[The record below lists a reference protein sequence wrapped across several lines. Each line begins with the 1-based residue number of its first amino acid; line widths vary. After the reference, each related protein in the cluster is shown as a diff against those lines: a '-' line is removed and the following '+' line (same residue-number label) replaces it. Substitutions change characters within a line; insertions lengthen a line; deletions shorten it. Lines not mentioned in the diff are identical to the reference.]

1 MLRLIYGKSG
11 SGKSSFCFS
20 EISKLIEE
28 EKNKKNKE
36 INNKIYIIT
45 PEQFSFTAERKLM
58 DEMEKIGC
66 GAVISAEVLTLSRM
80 AYRVMQ
86 EVGGGLESL
95 SKCGKAMLVY
105 SILSNNQKNLKF
117 LGKSDENIDL
127 SMRAITEFKKHGVS
141 VNDLINEISGVED
154 LYLKNK
160 LQDMSLIYK
169 EFEDKISET
178 YIEDTDLLTL
188 LVENLDKVDLVKNS
202 IIYIDEFAGFTYQ
215 EYQVIKEFLRLAK
228 EVNIT
233 ICVDNL
239 DFNTNPDIDIYYPN
253 KLTVKK
259 LLNLAKE
266 NDIGL
271 DDFVHLE
278 KGLRFKTEE
287 LQFLSNNLYSNNS
300 TIYGKDVEN
309 LSLFLAKNEYSE
321 VENTAKE
328 IEKLVRKENMRYRD
342 ISIITKNIENYSSL
356 VRAIFREYDIP
367 VFIDEKRD
375 LNQNIIVQYVLSILE
390 VLSKNFSSE
399 AVFSYIK
406 LGFFDY
412 DKEEIFKLENYCN
425 KWGIKQNKWKKDFKY
440 ELDNEK
446 TKKEIERLNE
456 IRKEIIEPLLK
467 LQEEIKKDRNVK
479 NITIALYNFIINQNI
494 EEKISKKISKLE
506 EKDLLDLA
514 KEYKESYEII
524 LDIFDKMV
532 LIFDD
537 EKITIDKYQK
547 IFKIGLKNSG
557 LGKIPGTA
565 DQVILGDID
574 RSRSHKV
581 KVVFILG
588 LNDGV
593 FPSSNKDEGFLND
606 SDREI
611 LKQDG
616 IELANGTIDNLY
628 EDKFNIYKAF
638 TTAEEKLYLSYSSSD
653 KDGKSLRP
661 SVLISQ
667 IKKMFPKMKEES
679 DVINKKYEIV
689 NKKVTYEELI
699 ENIAKI
705 KNREKID
712 EIWYQIYNYYK
723 EQEEWNKKLTSDMQG
738 LNYTNLPERIKQEN
752 IDKLYGNTLK
762 TSISRLE
769 KYRGCPFSY
778 YLQYGLR
785 LKEKE
790 TLKIQSFNT
799 GSFMHETIDSFFKVV
814 REEDI
819 DLAEIEEDKIL
830 EIVSNIID
838 ESLNLNKNFIFTATA
853 KYKVLVRRLKRIITK
868 ALKYIIIT
876 IVNSDFEV
884 SGTEVEFGEKGKYEP
899 IILELDS
906 GKKIEITGKIDRID
920 TAKNEDGKYLRIID
934 YKSSAKNI
942 DLNEV
947 YAGLQIQLL
956 TYTDAICRKED
967 IMPAG
972 IFYFSLLEQMA
983 NADKRLNEDEIEEMI
998 RKNFKMKGL
1007 IIADVKIIKMND
1019 NTLKSGTS
1027 NLVPA
1032 GITTKGEI
1040 NQRNTNGVKQ
1050 EEFKILQEY
1059 IYKTIKDISKEI
1071 LSGKIDLK
1079 PYNKQGKT
1087 PCEYCEYKTICGFN
1101 TKLNNNKYNYI
1112 DKKTKDDIL
1121 NKMRQNGDG
1130 AFFVSNVK

>member
-11 SGKSSFCFS
+11 SGKSSYCFS
-20 EISKLIEE
+20 EISRLIEE
-28 EKNKKNKE
+28 EKNEKNRRKNNE

-141 VNDLINEISGVED
+141 VNDLLNEISSVED

-188 LVENLDKVDLVKNS
+188 LAENLDKVDLVKNS
-202 IIYIDEFAGFTYQ
+202 IIYIDEFSGFTYQ

-271 DDFVHLE
+271 DDFIHLE
-278 KGLRFKTEE
+278 KGFRFKTEE

-300 TIYGKDVEN
+300 TNYGKSVEN

-321 VENTAKE
+321 VENVAKE
-328 IEKLVRKENMRYRD
+328 IEELIRKENMRYRD

-390 VLSKNFSSE
+390 VLSKNFSQE

-425 KWGIKQNKWKKDFKY
+425 KWGIKQNKWKKDFTY

-467 LQEEIKKDRNVK
+467 LQEEIKKDRTVK
-479 NITIALYNFIINQNI
+479 NITLSLYNFIINQNI
-494 EEKISKKISKLE
+494 EEKISKKILELE

-524 LDIFDKMV
+524 IDIFDKMV

-565 DQVILGDID
+565 DQVILGDVD

-661 SVLISQ
+661 SVLVSQ

-705 KNREKID
+705 RNKEKID
-712 EIWYQIYNYYK
+712 EIWYQIYNYYNG
-723 EQEEWNKKLTSDMQG
+723 QEEWNKKLKSDMQG

-778 YLQYGLR
+778 YLQYGLK

-790 TLKIQSFNT
+790 TLKVQSFNT
-799 GSFMHETIDSFFKVV
+799 GSFMHETIDSFFQVV
-814 REEDI
+814 REEDL
-819 DLAEIEEDKIL
+819 DLAQIEEDKIL

-899 IILELDS
+899 IILELDN

-1027 NLVPA
+1027 DLVPA
-1032 GITTKGEI
+1032 GITLKGEI

-1050 EEFKILQEY
+1050 EEFKVLQEY

-1071 LSGKIDLK
+1071 LSGNIDLK

-1101 TKLNNNKYNYI
+1101 PRFDDNKYNYI
-1112 DKKTKDDIL
+1112 DKKSKDDIL
-1121 NKMRQNGDG
+1121 RKMKNET
-1130 AFFVSNVK
+1130 

>member
-1 MLRLIYGKSG
+1 MSLRLIYGKSG

-28 EKNKKNKE
+28 GKA
-36 INNKIYIIT
+36 NKIYIIT

-58 DEMEKIGC
+58 DEMKKIGC
-66 GAVISAEVLTLSRM
+66 DAVISAEVLTLSRM

-141 VNDLINEISGVED
+141 VDDLLSEISGVED

-169 EFEDKISET
+169 EFEDKISES

-188 LVENLDKVDLVKNS
+188 LAENLYKVDLVKNS
-202 IIYIDEFAGFTYQ
+202 IIYIDEFSGFTYQ

-233 ICVDNL
+233 ICTDNL

-253 KLTVKK
+253 KITVKK

-266 NDIGL
+266 NDIGT
-271 DDFVHLE
+271 DEFVHLE

-287 LQFLSNNLYSNNS
+287 LQFLSSNLYSNNS

-321 VENTAKE
+321 VENVAKK
-328 IEKLVRKENMRYRD
+328 IEELIRKENMRYRD

-412 DKEEIFKLENYCN
+412 EKEEIFKLENYCN
-425 KWGIKQNKWKKDFKY
+425 KWGIKQNKWKKDFTY
-440 ELDNEK
+440 ELEIESK
-446 TKKEIERLNE
+446 KKEVERLNE

-467 LQEEIKKDRNVK
+467 LQEEIKKNRTVK

-494 EEKISKKISKLE
+494 EEKISKKISELE

-524 LDIFDKMV
+524 IDIFDKMV

-537 EKITIDKYQK
+537 EKITVDKYQK

-565 DQVILGDID
+565 DQVILGDVD

-581 KVVFILG
+581 KAVFILG

-723 EQEEWNKKLTSDMQG
+723 GQEEWNKKLTSDMQG
-738 LNYTNLPERIKQEN
+738 LNYTNLPEKIKQEN

-778 YLQYGLR
+778 YLQYGLK
-785 LKEKE
+785 LEEKE
-790 TLKIQSFNT
+790 TLKVQSFNT

-819 DLAEIEEDKIL
+819 DLAQIEEDKIL

-899 IILELDS
+899 IILELDN

-920 TAKNEDGKYLRIID
+920 TAKKEDGKYLRIID

-1101 TKLNNNKYNYI
+1101 PKLNNNKYNYI

-1121 NKMRQNGDG
+1121 NKMKNET
-1130 AFFVSNVK
+1130 

>member
-11 SGKSSFCFS
+11 SGKSSYCFS

-28 EKNKKNKE
+28 GKA
-36 INNKIYIIT
+36 NKIYIIT

-66 GAVISAEVLTLSRM
+66 GAVVSAEVLTLSRM

-105 SILSNNQKNLKF
+105 SILNNNQKNLKF

-141 VNDLINEISGVED
+141 VEDLLNEISGVED

-169 EFEDKISET
+169 EFEDKISES

-188 LVENLDKVDLVKNS
+188 LAGNLDKVDLVKNS
-202 IIYIDEFAGFTYQ
+202 IIYIDEFSGFTYQ

-233 ICVDNL
+233 ICTDNL

-266 NDIGL
+266 NDIGT
-271 DDFVHLE
+271 DEFVHLE

-287 LQFLSNNLYSNNS
+287 LQFLSSNLYSNNS

-321 VENTAKE
+321 VENVAKK
-328 IEKLVRKENMRYRD
+328 IEELIRKENMRYRD

-375 LNQNIIVQYVLSILE
+375 LNQNIIVQYALSILE

-412 DKEEIFKLENYCN
+412 EKEEIFKLENYCN
-425 KWGIKQNKWKKDFKY
+425 KWGIKQNKWKKDFTY
-440 ELDNEK
+440 ELEIESK
-446 TKKEIERLNE
+446 KKEVERLNE

-467 LQEEIKKDRNVK
+467 LQEEIKKNRTVK

-494 EEKISKKISKLE
+494 EEKISKKISELE

-524 LDIFDKMV
+524 IDIFDKMV

-565 DQVILGDID
+565 DQVILGDVD

-581 KVVFILG
+581 KAVFILG

-705 KNREKID
+705 KNKEKID

-723 EQEEWNKKLTSDMQG
+723 GQEEWNKKLTSDMQG
-738 LNYTNLPERIKQEN
+738 LNYTNLPEKIKQEN

-778 YLQYGLR
+778 YLQYGLK

-790 TLKIQSFNT
+790 TLKVQSFNT

-819 DLAEIEEDKIL
+819 DLAQIEEDKIL

-899 IILELDS
+899 IILELDN

-1101 TKLNNNKYNYI
+1101 PKLNNNKYNYI

-1121 NKMRQNGDG
+1121 NKMKNETKGDG
-1130 AFFVSNVK
+1130 EFLSQNKIL

>member
-28 EKNKKNKE
+28 GKA
-36 INNKIYIIT
+36 NKIYIIT

-58 DEMEKIGC
+58 DEMEKIGY

-127 SMRAITEFKKHGVS
+127 SIRAITEFKKHGVS
-141 VNDLINEISGVED
+141 VEDLLNEISGVED

-169 EFEDKISET
+169 EFEDKISES

-188 LVENLDKVDLVKNS
+188 LAENLDKVDLVKNS
-202 IIYIDEFAGFTYQ
+202 IIYIDEFSGFTYQ

-233 ICVDNL
+233 ICTDNL

-253 KLTVKK
+253 KITVKK

-266 NDIGL
+266 NDIVL
-271 DDFVHLE
+271 DESVHLE

-287 LQFLSNNLYSNNS
+287 LQFLSSNLYSNNS

-321 VENTAKE
+321 VENVARK
-328 IEKLVRKENMRYRD
+328 IEELVRNENMRYRD

-412 DKEEIFKLENYCN
+412 EKEEIFKLENYCN
-425 KWGIKQNKWKKDFKY
+425 KWGIKQNKWKKDFTY
-440 ELDNEK
+440 ELEIDSK
-446 TKKEIERLNE
+446 KKEIERLNE
-456 IRKEIIEPLLK
+456 IRKEIIEPLIK
-467 LQEEIKKDRNVK
+467 LQEEIKKNRTVK
-479 NITIALYNFIINQNI
+479 NITVALYNFIINQNI
-494 EEKISKKISKLE
+494 EEKISKKISELE

-524 LDIFDKMV
+524 IDIFDKMV

-565 DQVILGDID
+565 DQVILGDVD

-581 KVVFILG
+581 KAVFILG

-661 SVLISQ
+661 SVLVSQ

-705 KNREKID
+705 KNKEKID

-723 EQEEWNKKLTSDMQG
+723 WQEEWNKKLTSDMQG
-738 LNYTNLPERIKQEN
+738 LNYTNLPEKIKQEN

-778 YLQYGLR
+778 YLQYGLK

-790 TLKIQSFNT
+790 TLKVQSFNT

-819 DLAEIEEDKIL
+819 DLAQIEEDKIL

-899 IILELDS
+899 IILELDN

-1059 IYKTIKDISKEI
+1059 IYKTTKDISKEI

-1101 TKLNNNKYNYI
+1101 PKLNNNKYNYI

-1121 NKMRQNGDG
+1121 NKMKNET
-1130 AFFVSNVK
+1130 

>member
-28 EKNKKNKE
+28 GKA
-36 INNKIYIIT
+36 NKIYIIT

-58 DEMEKIGC
+58 DEMEKIGY

-141 VNDLINEISGVED
+141 VNDLINEISSVED

-169 EFEDKISET
+169 EFEDKIRES

-202 IIYIDEFAGFTYQ
+202 IIYIDEFSGFTYQ

-321 VENTAKE
+321 VENVAKK
-328 IEKLVRKENMRYRD
+328 IEELIRKENMRYRD

-425 KWGIKQNKWKKDFKY
+425 KWGIKQNKWKKDFTY
-440 ELDNEK
+440 ELEIESK
-446 TKKEIERLNE
+446 KKEVERLNE

-467 LQEEIKKDRNVK
+467 LQEEIKKNRTVK

-494 EEKISKKISKLE
+494 EEKIAKKILELE
-506 EKDLLDLA
+506 EKDLVDLA

-524 LDIFDKMV
+524 IDIFDKMV
-532 LIFDD
+532 LIFED

-565 DQVILGDID
+565 DQVILGDVD

-581 KVVFILG
+581 KAVFILG

-723 EQEEWNKKLTSDMQG
+723 GQEEWNKKLTSDMQG
-738 LNYTNLPERIKQEN
+738 LNYTNLPEKIKQEN

-778 YLQYGLR
+778 YLQYGLK

-790 TLKIQSFNT
+790 TLKVQSFNT

-899 IILELDS
+899 IILELDN

-1101 TKLNNNKYNYI
+1101 PKLSNNKYNYI

-1121 NKMRQNGDG
+1121 NKMKNET
-1130 AFFVSNVK
+1130 

>member
-11 SGKSSFCFS
+11 SGKSSFCFTQ
-20 EISKLIEE
+20 ISKLIEKGE
-28 EKNKKNKE
+28 V
-36 INNKIYIIT
+36 NKIYIIT

-95 SKCGKAMLVY
+95 SKCGKAMLIY

-215 EYQVIKEFLRLAK
+215 EYQVIKQFLRLAK

-271 DDFVHLE
+271 DEFVHLE

-287 LQFLSNNLYSNNS
+287 LQFLSSNLYSNNS

-321 VENTAKE
+321 VENVAKK
-328 IEKLVRKENMRYRD
+328 IEELIRKENMRYRD

-412 DKEEIFKLENYCN
+412 EKEEIFKLENYCN
-425 KWGIKQNKWKKDFKY
+425 KWGIKQNKWKKDFTY
-440 ELDNEK
+440 ELEIESK
-446 TKKEIERLNE
+446 KKEVERLNE

-467 LQEEIKKDRNVK
+467 LQEEIKKNRIVK

-494 EEKISKKISKLE
+494 EEKISKKISELE

-532 LIFDD
+532 LIFED
-537 EKITIDKYQK
+537 EKITVDKYQK

-565 DQVILGDID
+565 DQVILGDVD

-581 KVVFILG
+581 RAVFILG

-906 GKKIEITGKIDRID
+906 SKKIEITGKIDRID

>member
-11 SGKSSFCFS
+11 SGKSSYCFS
-20 EISKLIEE
+20 EISRLIEE
-28 EKNKKNKE
+28 EKNEKNRRKNNE

-141 VNDLINEISGVED
+141 VNDLLNEISSVED

-188 LVENLDKVDLVKNS
+188 LAENLDKVDLVKNS
-202 IIYIDEFAGFTYQ
+202 IIYIDEFSGFTYQ

-228 EVNIT
+228 KVNIT

-271 DDFVHLE
+271 DDFIHLE
-278 KGLRFKTEE
+278 KGFRFKTEE

-300 TIYGKDVEN
+300 TNYGKSVEN

-321 VENTAKE
+321 VENVAKE
-328 IEKLVRKENMRYRD
+328 IEELIRKENMRYRD

-390 VLSKNFSSE
+390 VLSKNFSQE

-425 KWGIKQNKWKKDFKY
+425 KWGIKQNKWKKDFTY

-467 LQEEIKKDRNVK
+467 LQEEIKKDRTVK
-479 NITIALYNFIINQNI
+479 NITLSLYNFIINQNI
-494 EEKISKKISKLE
+494 EEKISKKILELE

-524 LDIFDKMV
+524 IDIFDKMV

-565 DQVILGDID
+565 DQVILGDVD

-661 SVLISQ
+661 SVLVSQ

-705 KNREKID
+705 RNKEKID
-712 EIWYQIYNYYK
+712 EIWYQIYNYYNG
-723 EQEEWNKKLTSDMQG
+723 QEEWNKKLKSDMQG

-778 YLQYGLR
+778 YLQYGLK

-790 TLKIQSFNT
+790 TLKVQSFNT
-799 GSFMHETIDSFFKVV
+799 GSFMHETIDSFFQVV
-814 REEDI
+814 REEDL
-819 DLAEIEEDKIL
+819 DLAQIEEDKIL

-899 IILELDS
+899 IILELDN

-1027 NLVPA
+1027 DLVPA
-1032 GITTKGEI
+1032 GITLKGEI

-1050 EEFKILQEY
+1050 EEFKVLQEY

-1071 LSGKIDLK
+1071 LSGNIDLK

-1101 TKLNNNKYNYI
+1101 PRFDDNKYNYI
-1112 DKKTKDDIL
+1112 DKKSKDDIL
-1121 NKMRQNGDG
+1121 RKMKNET
-1130 AFFVSNVK
+1130 

>member
-11 SGKSSFCFS
+11 SGKSSYCFS

-28 EKNKKNKE
+28 GKA
-36 INNKIYIIT
+36 NKIYIIT

-58 DEMEKIGC
+58 DEMEKIGY
-66 GAVISAEVLTLSRM
+66 GAVVSAEVLTLSRM

-141 VNDLINEISGVED
+141 VDDLLSEISAVKD

-169 EFEDKISET
+169 EFEDKISES

-188 LVENLDKVDLVKNS
+188 LAENLDKVDLVKNS
-202 IIYIDEFAGFTYQ
+202 LIYIDEFSGFTYQ

-233 ICVDNL
+233 ICTDNL

-253 KLTVKK
+253 KITVKK

-266 NDIGL
+266 NDIGT
-271 DDFVHLE
+271 DEFVHLE

-287 LQFLSNNLYSNNS
+287 LQFLSSNLYSNNS

-321 VENTAKE
+321 VENVAKK
-328 IEKLVRKENMRYRD
+328 IEELIRKENMRYRD

-412 DKEEIFKLENYCN
+412 EKEEIFKLENYCN
-425 KWGIKQNKWKKDFKY
+425 KWGIKQNKWKKDFTY
-440 ELDNEK
+440 ELEIESK
-446 TKKEIERLNE
+446 KKEVERLNE

-467 LQEEIKKDRNVK
+467 LQEEIKKNRTVK

-494 EEKISKKISKLE
+494 EEKISKKISELE

-524 LDIFDKMV
+524 IDIFDKMV

-537 EKITIDKYQK
+537 EKITVDKYQK

-565 DQVILGDID
+565 DQVILGDVD

-581 KVVFILG
+581 RAVFILG

-705 KNREKID
+705 KNKEKID

-723 EQEEWNKKLTSDMQG
+723 GQEEWNKKLTSDMQG
-738 LNYTNLPERIKQEN
+738 LNYTNLPEKIKQEN

-778 YLQYGLR
+778 YLQYGLK

-790 TLKIQSFNT
+790 TLKVQSFNT

-868 ALKYIIIT
+868 ALKYVIIT

-899 IILELDS
+899 IILELDN

-1032 GITTKGEI
+1032 GITAKGEI
-1040 NQRNTNGVKQ
+1040 SPRYTNGVKQ
-1050 EEFKILQEY
+1050 EDFKVLQEY

-1087 PCEYCEYKTICGFN
+1087 PCEYCEYKAICGFN
-1101 TKLNNNKYNYI
+1101 PKLNNNKYNYI

-1121 NKMRQNGDG
+1121 NKMKNET
-1130 AFFVSNVK
+1130 

>member
-28 EKNKKNKE
+28 GKA
-36 INNKIYIIT
+36 NKIYIIT

-141 VNDLINEISGVED
+141 VDDLLSEISGVED

-169 EFEDKISET
+169 EFEDKISES

-188 LVENLDKVDLVKNS
+188 LAKNLDKVDLVKNS
-202 IIYIDEFAGFTYQ
+202 IIYIDEFSGFTYQ

-233 ICVDNL
+233 ICTDNL

-266 NDIGL
+266 NDIGT
-271 DDFVHLE
+271 DESVHLE

-287 LQFLSNNLYSNNS
+287 LQFLSSNLYSNNS

-321 VENTAKE
+321 VENVAKK
-328 IEKLVRKENMRYRD
+328 IEELIRKENMRYRD

-412 DKEEIFKLENYCN
+412 EKEEIFKLENYCN
-425 KWGIKQNKWKKDFKY
+425 KWGIKQNKWKKDFTY
-440 ELDNEK
+440 ELEIESK
-446 TKKEIERLNE
+446 KKEVERLNE

-467 LQEEIKKDRNVK
+467 LQEEIKKNRTVK

-494 EEKISKKISKLE
+494 EEKISKKISELE

-524 LDIFDKMV
+524 IDIFDKMV

-565 DQVILGDID
+565 DQVVLGDVD

-581 KVVFILG
+581 RAVFILG

-738 LNYTNLPERIKQEN
+738 LNYTNLPEKIKQEN

-778 YLQYGLR
+778 YLQYGLK

-790 TLKIQSFNT
+790 TLKVQSFNT

-899 IILELDS
+899 IILELDN

-972 IFYFSLLEQMA
+972 IFYFSLLEQIA

>member
-28 EKNKKNKE
+28 GKV
-36 INNKIYIIT
+36 NKIYIIT

-58 DEMEKIGC
+58 DEMEKIGY

-80 AYRVMQ
+80 AYRIMQ

-141 VNDLINEISGVED
+141 VDDLLSEISGVED

-169 EFEDKISET
+169 EFEDKISES

-188 LVENLDKVDLVKNS
+188 LAKNLDKVDLVKNS
-202 IIYIDEFAGFTYQ
+202 IIYIDEFSGFTYQ

-233 ICVDNL
+233 ICTDNL

-253 KLTVKK
+253 KITVKK

-266 NDIGL
+266 NDIGT
-271 DDFVHLE
+271 DESVHLE

-287 LQFLSNNLYSNNS
+287 LQFLSSNLYSNNS

-321 VENTAKE
+321 VENVAKK
-328 IEKLVRKENMRYRD
+328 IEELIRKENMRYRD

-412 DKEEIFKLENYCN
+412 EKEEIFKLENYCN
-425 KWGIKQNKWKKDFKY
+425 KWGIKQNKWKKDFTY
-440 ELDNEK
+440 ELEIESK
-446 TKKEIERLNE
+446 KKEVERLNE

-467 LQEEIKKDRNVK
+467 LQEEIKKNRTVK

-494 EEKISKKISKLE
+494 EEKISKKISELE

-524 LDIFDKMV
+524 IDIFDKMV

-565 DQVILGDID
+565 DQVILGDVD

-581 KVVFILG
+581 RAVFILG

-723 EQEEWNKKLTSDMQG
+723 GQEEWNKKLTSDMQG
-738 LNYTNLPERIKQEN
+738 LNYTNLPEKIKQEN

-778 YLQYGLR
+778 YLQYGLK

-790 TLKIQSFNT
+790 TLKVQSFNT

-899 IILELDS
+899 IILELEN

-1040 NQRNTNGVKQ
+1040 SPRYTNGVKQ

-1101 TKLNNNKYNYI
+1101 PKLNNNKYNYI

-1130 AFFVSNVK
+1130 SFFVPNVK

>member
-11 SGKSSFCFS
+11 SGKSSYCFS

-28 EKNKKNKE
+28 GKA
-36 INNKIYIIT
+36 NKIYIIT

-66 GAVISAEVLTLSRM
+66 GAVVSAEVLTLSRM

-105 SILSNNQKNLKF
+105 SILNNNQKNLKF

-141 VNDLINEISGVED
+141 VEDLLNEISGVED

-169 EFEDKISET
+169 EFEDKISES

-188 LVENLDKVDLVKNS
+188 LAGNLDKVDLVKNS
-202 IIYIDEFAGFTYQ
+202 IIYIDEFSGFTYQ

-233 ICVDNL
+233 ICTDNL

-266 NDIGL
+266 NDIGT
-271 DDFVHLE
+271 DEFVHLE

-287 LQFLSNNLYSNNS
+287 LQFLSSNLYSNNS

-321 VENTAKE
+321 VENVAKK
-328 IEKLVRKENMRYRD
+328 IEELIRKENMRYRD

-375 LNQNIIVQYVLSILE
+375 LNQNIIVQYALSILE

-412 DKEEIFKLENYCN
+412 EKEEIFKLENYCN
-425 KWGIKQNKWKKDFKY
+425 KWGIKQNKWKKDFTY
-440 ELDNEK
+440 ELEIESK
-446 TKKEIERLNE
+446 KKEVERLNE

-467 LQEEIKKDRNVK
+467 LQEEIKKNRTVK

-494 EEKISKKISKLE
+494 EEKISKKISELE

-524 LDIFDKMV
+524 IDIFDKMV

-565 DQVILGDID
+565 DQVILGDVD

-581 KVVFILG
+581 KAVFILG

-705 KNREKID
+705 KNKEKID

-723 EQEEWNKKLTSDMQG
+723 GQEEWNKKLTSDMQG
-738 LNYTNLPERIKQEN
+738 LNYTNLPEKIKQEN

-778 YLQYGLR
+778 YLQYGLK

-790 TLKIQSFNT
+790 TLKVQSFNT

-819 DLAEIEEDKIL
+819 DLAQIEEDKIL

-899 IILELDS
+899 IILELDN

-1101 TKLNNNKYNYI
+1101 PKLNNNKYNYI

-1121 NKMRQNGDG
+1121 NKMKNET
-1130 AFFVSNVK
+1130 